1 MFGQAGTQTLNYYE
15 LCKIPM
21 QSEQNG
27 PARLPDGGLNDGTT
41 NNSIMAQQSF
51 DTKEIHF
58 IHHLIEQIT
67 YPERQQVT
75 ESQIFGKI

>member
-1 MFGQAGTQTLNYYE
+1 MYSLTCFHTKKIHILIVFLPILINEVLYYYE

-41 NNSIMAQQSF
+41 NNLIMAQQSF

-58 IHHLIEQIT
+58 IHHL
-67 YPERQQVT
+67 
-75 ESQIFGKI
+75 K